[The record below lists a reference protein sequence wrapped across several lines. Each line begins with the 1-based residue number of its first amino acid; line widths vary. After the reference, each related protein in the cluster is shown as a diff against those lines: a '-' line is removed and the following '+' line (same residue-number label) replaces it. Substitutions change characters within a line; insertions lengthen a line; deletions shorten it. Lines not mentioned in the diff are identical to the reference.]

1 MLGCPIHDGF
11 IIMGGKVQS
20 PISLFFPKP
29 RGRLSMRGFMRMD
42 GNEAASTSLFYVAV
56 NLTS

>member
-1 MLGCPIHDGF
+1 
-11 IIMGGKVQS
+11 
-20 PISLFFPKP
+20 
-29 RGRLSMRGFMRMD
+29 MRGFMRMD